1 MFFYV
6 CRWKSVCLS
15 LLNVIPIIRITC
27 ISFVCAHYAP
37 KYSICISRCFN
48 GNATCLFYQNIYIL
62 FYLFLYSKSHF
73 DSKKFSHQPKNN
85 FQWNEAFSKSFQCF
99 SIFRVLLTFFCF
111 FFSNKTVKKPFT
123 KMYIRSFPNFSVFRK
138 TLKNILIVSVKIFH
152 WLFQF
157 FSHTDTNWCLFQ
169 ICYKYL
175 NRTEP

>member
-111 FFSNKTVKKPFT
+111 FFSVIKLWKNPLQKCIFV
-123 KMYIRSFPNFSVFRK
+123 VFQ
-138 TLKNILIVSVKIFH
+138 T
-152 WLFQF
+152 FQF
-157 FSHTDTNWCLFQ
+157 FERHWKIF
-169 ICYKYL
+169 
-175 NRTEP
+175 